1 MFAWFNAAASS
12 SVNSREDIPKSAAP
26 PVAASIPADEPF
38 EVMLIVTS
46 GFKAMYSSAKTSIT
60 GVTDV
65 DPTTSIV
72 PSKPAASYEGN
83 EATTDPDSS
92 SVDSSSVADSSSVV
106 SSDEA
111 SSVVSSSDAA
121 SSAPAD
127 SSPSAGSSVVS
138 SDADS
143 SVVSS
148 DEASSDDS
156 SPSADAEASTA
167 MYPSS
172 STIVCPS

>member
-92 SVDSSSVADSSSVV
+92 SVDSSSVDSSSV
-106 SSDEA
+106 
-111 SSVVSSSDAA
+111 
-121 SSAPAD
+121 AD
-127 SSPSAGSSVVS
+127 SSSVVS

-148 DEASSDDS
+148 DETSSDDS

>member
-92 SVDSSSVADSSSVV
+92 SVDSSSVV

-111 SSVVSSSDAA
+111 SSSVVSSSDAA

>member
-111 SSVVSSSDAA
+111 SS
-121 SSAPAD
+121 
-127 SSPSAGSSVVS
+127 
-138 SDADS
+138 
-143 SVVSS
+143 
-148 DEASSDDS
+148 DDS

>member
-92 SVDSSSVADSSSVV
+92 SVDSSSVDSSSVADSSSVV

-111 SSVVSSSDAA
+111 SSSVVSSSDAA

-148 DEASSDDS
+148 DETSSDDS
-156 SPSADAEASTA
+156 S
-167 MYPSS
+167 
-172 STIVCPS
+172 